1 MRPWAEGAQGTGT
14 PRLFSCRDSIA
25 CLACPGQQAEGE
37 EAQELRDIAEVLK
50 ITANT
55 DGNIKR
61 SMEAILRIADR
72 LERGKGHDKGA
83 GKTV

>member
-1 MRPWAEGAQGTGT
+1 MAERAQRDCIAC
-14 PRLFSCRDSIA
+14 PFSCRDSIA

-61 SMEAILRIADR
+61 SMEAILRIADW
-72 LERGKGHDKGA
+72 LERKKGNGEGT

>member
-1 MRPWAEGAQGTGT
+1 MGTDMKGYEVAYKGRVYPALEMHMIWEGS
-14 PRLFSCRDSIA
+14 RRR
-25 CLACPGQQAEGE
+25 E

>member
-1 MRPWAEGAQGTGT
+1 MAERAQRDCIAC
-14 PRLFSCRDSIA
+14 PFSCRDSIA
-25 CLACPGQQAEGE
+25 CIACPGQQAEGE

-72 LERGKGHDKGA
+72 LERKKGNEGA

>member
-1 MRPWAEGAQGTGT
+1 MAGKVQRDCIACP
-14 PRLFSCRDSIA
+14 FSCRDSII

-37 EAQELRDIAEVLK
+37 EVQGLRDIEKVLK
-50 ITANT
+50 VTADT
-55 DGNIKR
+55 DGNIKQ

>member
-1 MRPWAEGAQGTGT
+1 MAERAQRDCIAC
-14 PRLFSCRDSIA
+14 PFSCRDSIA

-72 LERGKGHDKGA
+72 LERGKGHDKVA

>member
-1 MRPWAEGAQGTGT
+1 MAERAQRDCKAT
-14 PRLFSCRDSIA
+14 PFSSRDSIA
-25 CLACPGQQAEGE
+25 CLACPGPQAEGE

-72 LERGKGHDKGA
+72 LERKKGNEGA

>member
-1 MRPWAEGAQGTGT
+1 MAGKTQKDCTACP
-14 PRLFSCRDSIA
+14 FSCRDSIA
-25 CLACPGQQAEGE
+25 CIVCPGQQAEGE

-72 LERGKGHDKGA
+72 LERKKGNEGA

>member
-1 MRPWAEGAQGTGT
+1 MAERAQRDCIAC
-14 PRLFSCRDSIA
+14 PFSCRDSIA
-25 CLACPGQQAEGE
+25 CLACPGQQAEGG

-72 LERGKGHDKGA
+72 LERKKGNEGA

>member
-1 MRPWAEGAQGTGT
+1 MEKKDQVHERNCTVCP
-14 PRLFSCRDSIA
+14 FSCRDSIA
-25 CLACPGQQAEGE
+25 CLVCPGQQADGE
-37 EAQELRDIAEVLK
+37 EAQELRDIAEILK
-50 ITANT
+50 ITANV

-72 LERGKGHDKGA
+72 MERKKRHEGT

>member
-1 MRPWAEGAQGTGT
+1 MAERAQRDCIAC
-14 PRLFSCRDSIA
+14 PFSCRDSIA

-72 LERGKGHDKGA
+72 LERKKGNEGA

>member
-1 MRPWAEGAQGTGT
+1 MAERAQRDCIAC
-14 PRLFSCRDSIA
+14 PFSCRDSIA

-72 LERGKGHDKGA
+72 LERKKGKEGA

>member
-1 MRPWAEGAQGTGT
+1 MAERAQRDCIAC
-14 PRLFSCRDSIA
+14 PFSCRDSIA

-61 SMEAILRIADR
+61 SMEAKIGRASCR
-72 LERGKGHDKGA
+72 ER
-83 GKTV
+83 V

>member
-1 MRPWAEGAQGTGT
+1 MAGKAQKDCIVC
-14 PRLFSCRDSIA
+14 PFSCRDSIA

-37 EAQELRDIAEVLK
+37 ETQELRDIAEVLK

-72 LERGKGHDKGA
+72 LERKKGYDEGT